1 MRKRRALT
9 GCVPGETRFSFLF
22 SSESGSDEIKC
33 GINCIYEN
41 NHNIQKK
48 YAQKHGFKIGYF
60 VVLILKM
67 ESNTIKYNK
76 TRRNVWIF
84 TTKRWAERRKRRKLH
99 DI

>member
-1 MRKRRALT
+1 MELIVFTKIITTYRKNMHKNMALKS
-9 GCVPGETRFSFLF
+9 VILM
-22 SSESGSDEIKC
+22 
-33 GINCIYEN
+33 
-41 NHNIQKK
+41 
-48 YAQKHGFKIGYF
+48 
-60 VVLILKM
+60 VLILKM